1 MSAGTFAYIKLHNM
15 TEQVGGLEICLSLEP
30 QQDKIK

>member
-15 TEQVGGLEICLSLEP
+15 TEQVDELEICLSLEP
-30 QQDKIK
+30 